1 MTTIRRCFTNAL
13 VAAIAITGAACAN
26 QTAAAPTAADAKQ
39 FLDTVNDTIKK
50 LDVESNQA
58 GWVQQNFI
66 TDDTEA
72 IQARVNQRVTDAI
85 ARFAKESVKFD
96 KVDVSPAE
104 RRQLNLLKLSLV
116 MVTPSDP
123 KEGEELTT
131 IAARLESTYGKGKW
145 CADPAKPDACL
156 NIDDITKVMAE
167 SRDAARL
174 RQVWEGWHTISPPMR
189 KDYARFVELSNK
201 GARELGFADSG
212 AMWRAKYDM
221 PPEAFTKEL
230 DRLWDQ
236 VRPLYLKLHAYVRMR
251 LRDKYGDLVPA
262 NGPIPAYLLGNYS
275 APLNAVPAAADLT
288 HIIIADVS
296 INNKLHVTTGADLP
310 GMIAGTSMTKI
321 LSIVGSWHLVTGP
334 P

>member
-189 KDYARFVELSNK
+189 KTTRGLSSCRTKARASWASPTAARC
-201 GARELGFADSG
+201 GARNTTCRPRRSRKSSIACGIRCGRCTSS
-212 AMWRAKYDM
+212 
-221 PPEAFTKEL
+221 FT
-230 DRLWDQ
+230 RTC
-236 VRPLYLKLHAYVRMR
+236 A
-251 LRDKYGDLVPA
+251 
-262 NGPIPAYLLGNYS
+262 
-275 APLNAVPAAADLT
+275 
-288 HIIIADVS
+288 
-296 INNKLHVTTGADLP
+296 
-310 GMIAGTSMTKI
+310 
-321 LSIVGSWHLVTGP
+321 
-334 P
+334 